1 MTARVVVRRIIDGN
15 TGQSGPPHVFGD
27 GLESLDPQ
35 IPLTFYVK
43 AAFAAGA
50 NAVNIRGSV
59 AAARFGL
66 VADYVDFVKLDNRP
80 PQATRYQVYEFREWI
95 T

>member
-1 MTARVVVRRIIDGN
+1 VTARVVVRRIIDGVS
-15 TGQSGPPHVFGD
+15 GQLGAPHVFGD

-50 NAVNIRGSV
+50 NAVNIRGPA

-66 VADYVDFVKLDNRP
+66 VADYVDFVKLDNQS
-80 PQATRYQVYEFREWI
+80 PQAARYQVYEFREWI